1 MSRADLSPVAQS
13 DAARRYRI
21 PVRVYY
27 QDTDAGG
34 VVFHAAYLGFLERA
48 RTEFLRSIGFDIG
61 RLAAEGVLF
70 ALHRLEMAFLK
81 PARLDDAL
89 EVTAAVAHLGR
100 TSARFVQTVE
110 WADGV
115 VAIRAE
121 LSLVCV
127 SATRFRPIGI
137 PEALRTALGSWT
149 LPAGDDAGGDAGA
162 SMARGPAAG
171 IGTHNGS
178 GSTA

>member
-1 MSRADLSPVAQS
+1 MNRPEGTPVSSPASTTDRSRRFRL
-13 DAARRYRI
+13 

-34 VVFHAAYLGFLERA
+34 VVFHAAYLSFLERA

-70 ALHRLEMAFLK
+70 ALHRLEMEFLK

-89 EVTAAVAHLGR
+89 EVTAAVGRLGR
-100 TSARFVQTVE
+100 TSALFVQTVE
-110 WADGV
+110 LADGA
-115 VAIRAE
+115 VATQAT

-127 SATRFRPIGI
+127 SATRFRPMGI
-137 PEALRTALGSWT
+137 PEPLRAALESWT
-149 LPAGDDAGGDAGA
+149 LPAG
-162 SMARGPAAG
+162 G
-171 IGTHNGS
+171 IGARRDGS
-178 GSTA
+178 GAATTPQRRRNE

>member
-1 MSRADLSPVAQS
+1 MSRPDPVAAVI
-13 DAARRYRI
+13 DAARAYRL

-34 VVFHAAYLGFLERA
+34 VVFHAAYLSFLERA

-70 ALHRLEMAFLK
+70 ALHRLEMEFMK

-89 EVTAAVAHLGR
+89 EVTAAIGHLGR

-110 WADGV
+110 WADGS
-115 VAIRAE
+115 VATRAT

-127 SATRFRPIGI
+127 SVTRFRPMGI
-137 PEALRTALGSWT
+137 PEPLRAALESWT
-149 LPAGDDAGGDAGA
+149 LPAG
-162 SMARGPAAG
+162 
-171 IGTHNGS
+171 THNGVE
-178 GSTA
+178 STG

>member
-1 MSRADLSPVAQS
+1 MNRPEGLPVAAPAPIA
-13 DAARRYRI
+13 DTPRRFRL

-34 VVFHAAYLGFLERA
+34 VVFHASYLSFLERA
-48 RTEFLRSIGFDIG
+48 RTELLRSIGFDIG

-70 ALHRLEMAFLK
+70 ALHRLEMAFLR

-89 EVTAAVAHLGR
+89 VVTAAVGQLGR

-110 WADGV
+110 LADG
-115 VAIRAE
+115 AIATQAT

-127 SATRFRPIGI
+127 SATRFRPMGI
-137 PEALRTALGSWT
+137 PEPLRVALESWILPTGDGTAT
-149 LPAGDDAGGDAGA
+149 NDGA
-162 SMARGPAAG
+162 K
-171 IGTHNGS
+171 
-178 GSTA
+178 STG

>member
-1 MSRADLSPVAQS
+1 MSRTDLAPPAPSGVA
-13 DAARRYRI
+13 RHYRL

-89 EVTAAVAHLGR
+89 EVTAGVGHLGR

-110 WADGV
+110 WADGT
-115 VAIRAE
+115 VAIRAS

-137 PEALRTALGSWT
+137 PDALRAALGPWT
-149 LPAGDDAGGDAGA
+149 LPAGDDAGAGR
-162 SMARGPAAG
+162 ARDTAAG

-178 GSTA
+178 ESTA

>member
-1 MSRADLSPVAQS
+1 MNRPEGAPVAS
-13 DAARRYRI
+13 PAPIADTSRRFRL

-34 VVFHAAYLGFLERA
+34 VVFHAAYLSFFERA

-70 ALHRLEMAFLK
+70 ALHRLEMEFLR

-89 EVTAAVAHLGR
+89 EVTAAVGQLGR

-110 WADGV
+110 RADGTI
-115 VAIRAE
+115 ATQAT

-127 SATRFRPIGI
+127 SVARFRPMGI
-137 PEALRTALGSWT
+137 PEPLRAALESGT
-149 LPAGDDAGGDAGA
+149 LPPGDSGA
-162 SMARGPAAG
+162 PRA
-171 IGTHNGS
+171 GS
-178 GSTA
+178 GAATNDGAKSTG

>member
-1 MSRADLSPVAQS
+1 MTRP
-13 DAARRYRI
+13 DAAAAAGALQFRL

-34 VVFHAAYLGFLERA
+34 VVFHAAYLHFLERA

-70 ALHRLEMAFLK
+70 ALHRLEMEFLR

-89 EVTAAVAHLGR
+89 VVTSAIGRLGR
-100 TSARFVQTVE
+100 SSAQFVQSVE
-110 WADGV
+110 LPDGG
-115 VAIRAE
+115 VAARAT

-127 SATRFRPIGI
+127 CASRFRPMGM
-137 PEALRTALGSWT
+137 PEALRAALESWT
-149 LPAGDDAGGDAGA
+149 LPACAMPAPRGGPD
-162 SMARGPAAG
+162 
-171 IGTHNGS
+171 NGV
-178 GSTA
+178 GSTG

>member
-1 MSRADLSPVAQS
+1 MNRPEGVPAAVPAAVPASHADALP
-13 DAARRYRI
+13 RFRL

-34 VVFHAAYLGFLERA
+34 VVFHAAYLHFLERA
-48 RTEFLRSIGFDIG
+48 RTEFLRSLGFDIG

-70 ALHRLEMAFLK
+70 ALNRLEMEFLR

-89 EVTAAVAHLGR
+89 EVTAAVGHLGR

-110 WADGV
+110 LADGT
-115 VAIRAE
+115 VAMRAT

-127 SATRFRPIGI
+127 CATRFRPMGI
-137 PEALRTALGSWT
+137 PQDLRSALESWT
-149 LPAGDDAGGDAGA
+149 LPAVGTAGP
-162 SMARGPAAG
+162 GPRPDN
-171 IGTHNGS
+171 GT
-178 GSTA
+178 GSTG

>member
-1 MSRADLSPVAQS
+1 MSRPDPVAWPGGS
-13 DAARRYRI
+13 VDASRRYRL

-34 VVFHAAYLGFLERA
+34 VVFHAAYLAFLERA

-70 ALHRLEMAFLK
+70 ALHRLEMEFLR

-89 EVTAAVAHLGR
+89 EVTAGIGNLGR

-110 WADGV
+110 WADGS
-115 VAIRAE
+115 VATRAS

-127 SATRFRPIGI
+127 SATRFRPMGI
-137 PEALRTALGSWT
+137 PEPLRAALESWT
-149 LPAGDDAGGDAGA
+149 LAADAEAGPGGTPGA
-162 SMARGPAAG
+162 R
-171 IGTHNGS
+171 TDNGVE
-178 GSTA
+178 STG

>member
-1 MSRADLSPVAQS
+1 MSRPEGTPVAAPAS
-13 DAARRYRI
+13 TTDRSRRFRL

-34 VVFHAAYLGFLERA
+34 VVFHAAYLSFLERA

-70 ALHRLEMAFLK
+70 ALHRLEMEFLK

-89 EVTAAVAHLGR
+89 EVTAAVGRLGR
-100 TSARFVQTVE
+100 TSALFVQTVE
-110 WADGV
+110 LADGA
-115 VAIRAE
+115 VATQAT

-127 SATRFRPIGI
+127 SATRFRPMGI
-137 PEALRTALGSWT
+137 PEPLRAALESWT
-149 LPAGDDAGGDAGA
+149 LPAGGLGA
-162 SMARGPAAG
+162 RRD
-171 IGTHNGS
+171 GS
-178 GSTA
+178 GAATTPQRRRNE

>member
-1 MSRADLSPVAQS
+1 MNRPEGTPVSSPASTTDRSRRFRL
-13 DAARRYRI
+13 

-34 VVFHAAYLGFLERA
+34 VVFHAAYLSFFERA

-70 ALHRLEMAFLK
+70 ALHRLEMEFLK

-89 EVTAAVAHLGR
+89 EVTAAVGRLGR
-100 TSARFVQTVE
+100 TSALFVQTVE
-110 WADGV
+110 LADGA
-115 VAIRAE
+115 VATQAT

-127 SATRFRPIGI
+127 SATRFRPMGI
-137 PEALRTALGSWT
+137 PEPLRAALESWT
-149 LPAGDDAGGDAGA
+149 LPAG
-162 SMARGPAAG
+162 G
-171 IGTHNGS
+171 IGARRDGS
-178 GSTA
+178 GAATTPQRRRNE

>member
-1 MSRADLSPVAQS
+1 MNRPEGTPVAAPAPTTDS
-13 DAARRYRI
+13 SRRFRL

-34 VVFHAAYLGFLERA
+34 VVFHAAYLSFLERA

-70 ALHRLEMAFLK
+70 ALHRLEMEFLK

-89 EVTAAVAHLGR
+89 EVTAAVGRLGR
-100 TSARFVQTVE
+100 TSALFVQTVE
-110 WADGV
+110 LADGA
-115 VAIRAE
+115 VATQAT

-127 SATRFRPIGI
+127 SATRFRPMGI
-137 PEALRTALGSWT
+137 PEPLRAALESWT
-149 LPAGDDAGGDAGA
+149 LPEGVRSAPRA
-162 SMARGPAAG
+162 
-171 IGTHNGS
+171 GS
-178 GSTA
+178 GAATNDGVKSTA